1 MASILSVSQINR
13 YVSFKLKED
22 IKLRSVA
29 VSGEI
34 SNLSAHYK
42 SGHIYFT
49 LKDDTSAL
57 KAVMF
62 SSNTRA
68 LRFVP
73 ENGMKVVALG
83 NIEIY
88 ERDGVCQLVCT
99 SMSPIG
105 EGKKAVE
112 LEALRQKLSAMGVFS
127 ESAKRPLPPSPDKIA
142 VVTSP
147 TGAVLQDILN
157 VIQRRYPIAQVYV
170 SPATVQG
177 EQAPDSISKAI
188 GKADK
193 LGCDVILIARGGG
206 SAEDLMA
213 FNTEK
218 VVMAVYNCNTPVI
231 SAVGHETD
239 TTLCD
244 YAADMRAP
252 TPSAAA
258 ELAVPV
264 SDHLRALLNGY
275 EFRIKSILDK
285 KILSGE
291 TKLAD
296 FKARLDARSPSRRAE
311 EMSSQL
317 SALSEKL
324 KALFD
329 KKHSALYASLSSEY
343 SRLEALNPLSVLS
356 RGFAVVR
363 NSDGKIVTKQSVSV
377 GETINVRTNDLELSA
392 AVGNIKE
399 L

>member
-147 TGAVLQDILN
+147 TGAALQDILN

-392 AVGNIKE
+392 VVGNIKE

>member
-127 ESAKRPLPPSPDKIA
+127 ESAKRPLPPSPNKIA

-147 TGAVLQDILN
+147 AGAALQDILN
-157 VIQRRYPIAQVYV
+157 VIQRRYPIVQVYV

-188 GKADK
+188 VKADK
-193 LGCDVILIARGGG
+193 LGCDVMLIARGGG

-296 FKARLDARSPSRRAE
+296 FKARLDACSPSHRAE

-317 SALSEKL
+317 SALSERI

-363 NSDGKIVTKQSVSV
+363 NSDGKIVTKHSVSV

-392 AVGNIKE
+392 VVGNIKE

>member
-22 IKLRSVA
+22 VKLRSVA

-34 SNLSAHYK
+34 SNLSVHYK

-49 LKDDTSAL
+49 LKDDSAAL

-62 SSNTRA
+62 SSNTRT

-73 ENGMKVVALG
+73 QNGMKVVALG
-83 NIEIY
+83 NIELY
-88 ERDGVCQLVCT
+88 ERDGVCQLVCM
-99 SMSPIG
+99 SMSPVG
-105 EGKKAVE
+105 EGNKALE
-112 LEALRQKLSAMGVFS
+112 LEALKQKLSAVGVFS
-127 ESAKRPLPPSPDKIA
+127 ENIKKPIPPTPNTIA
-142 VVTSP
+142 IVTSP
-147 TGAVLQDILN
+147 TGAALQDILN
-157 VIQRRYPIAQVYV
+157 VIKRRYPIAKVFV

-177 EQAPDSISKAI
+177 EQAPDSIANAVEN
-188 GKADK
+188 ADK
-193 LGCDVILIARGGG
+193 LGCDVMLIARGGG

-218 VVMAVYNCNTPVI
+218 VVMSVYNCVTPVI

-258 ELAVPV
+258 EIAVPV
-264 SDHLRALLNGY
+264 SDHLRALINGY
-275 EFRIKSILDK
+275 DFRIKNSLEK
-285 KILSGE
+285 KILNAE
-291 TKLAD
+291 TEVSDCKS
-296 FKARLDARSPSRRAE
+296 RLEAFSPSNRLEAASVRLNSLRDKMKSLIE
-311 EMSSQL
+311 
-317 SALSEKL
+317 
-324 KALFD
+324 
-329 KKHSALYASLSSEY
+329 KKHTQMYSELSSEY
-343 SRLEALNPLSVLS
+343 SKLEALNPLSVLS

-363 NSDGKIVTKQSVSV
+363 GQDGEIISKYKVKSGDEIS
-377 GETINVRTNDLELSA
+377 IRTCDLELSA
-392 AVGNIKE
+392 VVGEVKE